1 MKYQSL
7 FTISPLIMSESFPK
21 HSSIEAVVSEYFHL
35 FNIYSTNP
43 YVVREYMSFIDYN
56 FDFAFT
62 KLGYRIIEYRYPESD
77 NFSMIHIIKS
87 INSHYNLTYQNT
99 IDLSYRVNT
108 FTVYDYTTGKD
119 VEMYLN
125 DYALYDSGLMCDGLI
140 NDPDIMDNLLH
151 ELTYMNNSNWILN
164 IIYSLEYYIGAMSDN
179 LNHVADSYDSGI
191 ISEPLLALTQ
201 LKAFIKH
208 TMEER
213 Q

>member
-1 MKYQSL
+1 MEYKSL
-7 FTISPLIMSESFPK
+7 FTISPLIMSESIPE

-43 YVVREYMSFIDYN
+43 YLVREYMNFIDSN

-62 KLGYRIIEYRYPESD
+62 KLGYMIIEYKYPESD
-77 NFSMIHIIKS
+77 NFSMTQMIES
-87 INSHYNLTYQNT
+87 INSHYKLTYQNN

-119 VEMYLN
+119 VEIYLN

-151 ELTYMNNSNWILN
+151 ELSYMNNPNWILN

-179 LNHVADSYDSGI
+179 LNHVADSYGSDI

-201 LKAFIKH
+201 LKAFVKH